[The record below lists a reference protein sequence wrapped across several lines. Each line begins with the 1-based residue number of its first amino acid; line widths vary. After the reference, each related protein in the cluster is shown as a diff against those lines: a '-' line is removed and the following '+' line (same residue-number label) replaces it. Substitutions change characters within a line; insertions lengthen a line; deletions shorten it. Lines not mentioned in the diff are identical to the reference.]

1 MSKWT
6 GLETIFN
13 FREKDIQRGGE
24 GAPLAPIYH
33 KTIMEELNLKLPS
46 CIINVGGIS
55 NLTYWDGKK
64 LIGFDTGPGN
74 NLMDQYINVKKKLYY
89 DNDGKIA
96 SKGKANKKFVE
107 RFLKNNFF
115 EINPPKSLDKN
126 YFNNNLQTLL
136 QSKINVYDGMATLLT
151 SLWNQ

>member
-13 FREKDIQRGGE
+13 FREKDIQLGGE

-33 KTIMEELNLKLPS
+33 KTIMEELNLKLPA

-74 NLMDQYINVKKKLYY
+74 NLMDQYINVKK
-89 DNDGKIA
+89 II
-96 SKGKANKKFVE
+96 F
-107 RFLKNNFF
+107 
-115 EINPPKSLDKN
+115 
-126 YFNNNLQTLL
+126 
-136 QSKINVYDGMATLLT
+136 
-151 SLWNQ
+151 

>member
-33 KTIMEELNLKLPS
+33 KTIMEELNLKLPA

-74 NLMDQYINVKKKLYY
+74 NLMDQYINVKKLYY

-96 SKGKANKKFVE
+96 SKRKQEFVE
-107 RFLKNNFF
+107 KFLKNNFF
-115 EINPPKSLDKN
+115 KINP
-126 YFNNNLQTLL
+126 
-136 QSKINVYDGMATLLT
+136 KI
-151 SLWNQ
+151 SR